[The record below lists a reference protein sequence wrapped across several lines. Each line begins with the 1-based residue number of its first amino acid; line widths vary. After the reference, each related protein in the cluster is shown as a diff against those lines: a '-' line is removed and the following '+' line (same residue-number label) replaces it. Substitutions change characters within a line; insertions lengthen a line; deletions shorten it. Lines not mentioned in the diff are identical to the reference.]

1 MGRLK
6 PAYNLQIGVNSE
18 YIVGL
23 DLFPNPTD
31 VRLGVAQQSF
41 HNFNYQD
48 KHLLRDKDL
57 QQWEIPQKKRK
68 NIIKTVKNVIKQN
81 NLILKHIRD

>member
-1 MGRLK
+1 MHIKIYGNKNSYSKTDMGRLK

-31 VRLGVAQQSF
+31 VRTLGVAQQSF
-41 HNFNYQD
+41 HNFNY
-48 KHLLRDKDL
+48 
-57 QQWEIPQKKRK
+57 
-68 NIIKTVKNVIKQN
+68 
-81 NLILKHIRD
+81 